1 LAAIVV
7 ILLVFFLTGCFAG
20 QRVDG
25 TQEVIVMYA
34 QELRYLCADGDGAGC
49 IEHDFGGSVNFSHHL
64 LSIEEDHTIRNQ
76 VKLTLKQINIGHGA
90 L

>member
-1 LAAIVV
+1 MATIVV
-7 ILLVFFLTGCFAG
+7 IFLFFLITGCFAG

-25 TQEVIVMYA
+25 AQEVIVMYA
-34 QELRYLCADGDGAGC
+34 QELRYLRANGDGAGG
-49 IEHDFGGSVNFSHHL
+49 IEHDFSSSINFSHHL
-64 LSIEEDHTIRNQ
+64 LSIDEDHTIRNQ